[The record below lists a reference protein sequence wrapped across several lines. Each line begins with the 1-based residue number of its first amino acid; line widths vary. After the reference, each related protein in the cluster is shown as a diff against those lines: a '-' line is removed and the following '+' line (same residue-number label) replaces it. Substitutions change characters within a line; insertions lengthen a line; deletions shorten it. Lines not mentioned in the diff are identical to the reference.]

1 MVAAFESHSTIPVLF
16 PPDRQAAT
24 RRLQTFLPHV
34 AAYARERNYDR
45 PGHREV
51 SRLSPYLRHR
61 LLTEGEVVDAVLDR
75 TSYREAEKFILEVCW
90 RSYCKGFLE
99 LHPSVWK
106 SFRNSVVEE
115 EARLGRQEAE
125 RLQAARN
132 GQTGIACYD
141 AWVRELLDTGYLH
154 NHARMWFASIWIFT
168 LRLPWSLGAAF
179 FLQHLLDGDPASNTL
194 GWRWVAGL
202 HTQGKNY
209 LARAE
214 NIRKYTDGRFYPS
227 GQLREQAPPLE
238 PQGSHPQVGLAPVA
252 RGWDLTSPD
261 LSTCPAGLLVLP
273 EDLSPEGSQ
282 LGDAP
287 FSSICL
293 FEGRD
298 IETAL
303 MPSARVQSFREEA
316 YADAVKRIAEH
327 WSAKTVPIQ
336 GQVET
341 LSRKACADNVGCYGA
356 SMRLY
361 HGKVDR
367 WAESVAAW
375 ARSENLNSVWMLQ
388 PPVGPWRDAM
398 PRLRSALR
406 PLNVTIF
413 ENRRRWDQ
421 LHWRHATGGF
431 FSFKKNLESRINGY
445 REGLLPFA

>member
-1 MVAAFESHSTIPVLF
+1 MVAAVQSHSTIPVLF
-16 PPDRQAAT
+16 PPNRQAGL
-24 RRLQTFLPHV
+24 RRLHAFLPHV
-34 AAYARERNYDR
+34 ASYAKDRNFDR

-61 LLTEGEVVDAVLDR
+61 LVSEAEVVEAVLKR
-75 TSYREAEKFILEVCW
+75 VSYRDAEKFIHEVCW
-90 RSYCKGFLE
+90 RTYSKGFLE

-106 SFRNSVVEE
+106 SFLKSVEDEE
-115 EARLGRQEAE
+115 TRLSRHESE
-125 RLQAARN
+125 RLRAARN

-141 AWVRELLDTGYLH
+141 AWVRELLETGYLH

-179 FLQHLLDGDPASNTL
+179 FLKHLFDGDPASNTL

-238 PQGSHPQVGLAPVA
+238 ARGPHPQVGLAPVA
-252 RGWDLTSPD
+252 KGWDLTSPD

-273 EDLSPEGSQ
+273 DDLSPECSQ

-293 FEGRD
+293 FQGGD
-298 IETAL
+298 IETVVK
-303 MPSARVQSFREEA
+303 PSERVRSFREEA
-316 YADAVKRIAEH
+316 YADAVKRIADH

-406 PLNVTIF
+406 PLNVAIF
-413 ENRRRWDQ
+413 EYRRRWDQ
-421 LHWRHATGGF
+421 LHWRHSTGGF
-431 FSFKKNLESRINGY
+431 FKFKKTLENRINGY
-445 REGLLPFA
+445 RDGLIPFA